1 MPVATE
7 TFKEEISPLIGID
20 KTLSEFSK
28 ILFEIFENIQLIFP
42 KYSGHIF

>member
-28 ILFEIFENIQLIFP
+28 ILFETPSCSEPTTNAM
-42 KYSGHIF
+42 GN